1 MSATIVAEILTNH
14 FDEIERVLLRRIGFG
29 EKSQGFVEKRS
40 KEISTRRREIFIR
53 SGLVEQKT
61 AGNI

>member
-1 MSATIVAEILTNH
+1 MMMKKDH
-14 FDEIERVLLRRIGFG
+14 F

-40 KEISTRRREIFIR
+40 REISTRRREIFIR

-61 AGNI
+61 AGNIYKNYSFLLKNSANS